1 LKILCRRGS
10 TLKFIYYETGY
21 IHFKAYFFIMAS
33 NGSYLDSAGFK
44 GTFYVIGE
52 SEVLSNRLPEGR
64 NASANGHELGN
75 HTFTH
80 AY

>member
-1 LKILCRRGS
+1 
-10 TLKFIYYETGY
+10 
-21 IHFKAYFFIMAS
+21 MAS